1 MIPLLYRKVRQ
12 RLPTP
17 CNGAVMTEALRWGGG
32 YIVVFANAGT
42 LYIILLQLFTSW
54 YFIKCTYNMLRW
66 WIKERSFRQLK
77 LLGFRSRILQSTKN
91 MFVLWLKILP
101 TAFNSKINIFIKTF
115 LGVFMTA
122 ALRWEGVGG
131 YMVLFVTAVT
141 LYKILLQLFTSWHFI
156 KGTYRLFL
164 LSDED
169 DTLHNGLSTPRVF
182 DKYIHFRVEGS
193 WQNL

>member
-1 MIPLLYRKVRQ
+1 M
-12 RLPTP
+12 T
-17 CNGAVMTEALRWGGG
+17 AVLQSEGGG
-32 YIVVFANAGT
+32 
-42 LYIILLQLFTSW
+42 
-54 YFIKCTYNMLRW
+54 M
-66 WIKERSFRQLK
+66 
-77 LLGFRSRILQSTKN
+77 
-91 MFVLWLKILP
+91 
-101 TAFNSKINIFIKTF
+101 
-115 LGVFMTA
+115 
-122 ALRWEGVGG
+122 